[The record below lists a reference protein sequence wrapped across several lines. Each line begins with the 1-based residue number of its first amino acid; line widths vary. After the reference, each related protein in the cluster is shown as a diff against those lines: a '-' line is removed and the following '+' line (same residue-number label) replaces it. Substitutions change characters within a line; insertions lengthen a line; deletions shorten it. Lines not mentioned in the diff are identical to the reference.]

1 MTDFLSIVFV
11 TFSLVAFFELWL
23 IWVFTWRTPPYDWQP
38 SPRSKVTPLGVYVPR
53 R

>member
-23 IWVFTWRTPPYDWQP
+23 IWVFCVRTQECELQP
-38 SPRSKVTPLGVYVPR
+38 SPHSKVTPLGTYGPR